1 MSAPQVNIVLPARRP
16 LWQRLGTLPMF
27 SHYNRLVVLV
37 LACNIAVLVYGIT
50 VGQWWSTAGV
60 NLPMLSA
67 LVVANLSLAILIR
80 QQYLINLLFW
90 LVTRA
95 PTTWPL
101 AVRRSLAKVYHFG
114 GLHSGGAMAAIAWF
128 ALLFGSMIWQRLEG
142 PGGVSLALIGLSG
155 GLLGLLLLVAVMAM
169 PTLRGRFHNAFERT
183 HRFAGWAALAM
194 FWAMT
199 LVSAREQD
207 GAAALIVV
215 LAQSASF
222 WMLLL
227 VTMSIALPWLRL
239 RKVPVSLVRPSS
251 HAVIVRLEHHTP
263 FAGSATAIS
272 RNPLW
277 EWHSFANIPTP
288 GKEGFRLIISR
299 AGDWTG
305 AFIEQ
310 APTHVW
316 VKGITTAGVAHI
328 ETLFKSVVYIAT
340 GSGIGPVLPHLLAR
354 QVPIR
359 LIWST
364 RSPRATYGDSLVDEI
379 LEAQPDALIWD
390 TDVSGKPDLVTLAYA
405 AVQSF
410 GAEAVICISNQR
422 LTERVVEEMEARG
435 IPAYGAIW
443 DS

>member
-37 LACNIAVLVYGIT
+37 LACNMAVLVYGIT

-90 LVTRA
+90 LATRA

-142 PGGVSLALIGLSG
+142 PGGVSLTLIGLSG

-207 GAAALIVV
+207 RAAALNDV

-390 TDVSGKPDLVTLAYA
+390 TDVSGKPDLLTLAYA